1 MLSSKKVRA
10 QNYIYIYKERKGERK
25 REKRKRGGERKER
38 ERMLI
43 FVENNIVHKLRTND
57 AW

>member
-1 MLSSKKVRA
+1 
-10 QNYIYIYKERKGERK
+10 
-25 REKRKRGGERKER
+25 
-38 ERMLI
+38 MLI